1 MYGVPYKKTTKNHQ
15 DEAPYHPNYTEA
27 GNLYVADFGNF
38 CVVRF
43 SLDDDAAAQG
53 GVVVVGAR
61 GKQLMDIDY
70 LKAWRGWGASCD
82 LEGVKLTEVNRD
94 DEKVKQKFIRNLK
107 LED

>member
-1 MYGVPYKKTTKNHQ
+1 M
-15 DEAPYHPNYTEA
+15 
-27 GNLYVADFGNF
+27 ADFGNF